1 MPTPSIT
8 ASTRYFDVAITRIY
22 YLPAIAS
29 ATFVPT
35 RAEMTAGINL
45 TPEIADLSGWVV
57 GVEYFDTQNLNQV
70 FRTKAPGIR
79 TAPDSSLTFYTSKTG
94 VDARVT
100 LFPGVTGFIMFLD
113 GGDSVGNRA
122 EVYPITVGSIGVTRN
137 AGNDVANS
145 STALVASMVQI
156 GFAITGTP
164 NQAVT
169 VPA

>member
-1 MPTPSIT
+1 MPTPSIV
-8 ASTRYFDVAITRIY
+8 ASTRYFDVAVTRIY
-22 YLPAIAS
+22 YLSLIAS
-29 ATFVPT
+29 PLLVPT
-35 RAEMTAGINL
+35 RAEMNAGLNL

-79 TAPDSSLTFYTSKTG
+79 TAPDSSLTLYTSKTG
-94 VDARVT
+94 VDARAT

-122 EVYPITVGSIGVTRN
+122 EVYPITIGSIGILRN
-137 AGNDVANS
+137 TGNDVANS
-145 STALVASMVQI
+145 SSILSGSMVQI